1 MTLNGGRSNDLDGK
15 ITSYS
20 WVQISG
26 LPTLALQNADSSIA
40 KVQVPDVK
48 ANTNLKFKLIVI
60 DNDSLSS
67 SDLTNIV
74 VKPHPQRDDDE
85 VTSEDVPCEKIGITN
100 FC

>member
-1 MTLNGGRSNDLDGK
+1 M
-15 ITSYS
+15 
-20 WVQISG
+20 QIPP
-26 LPTLALQNADSSIA
+26 LL
-40 KVQVPDVK
+40 KFQVPDVK

-67 SDLTNIV
+67 SDLTNIL
-74 VKPHPQRDDDE
+74 VKPRSQHDEDE